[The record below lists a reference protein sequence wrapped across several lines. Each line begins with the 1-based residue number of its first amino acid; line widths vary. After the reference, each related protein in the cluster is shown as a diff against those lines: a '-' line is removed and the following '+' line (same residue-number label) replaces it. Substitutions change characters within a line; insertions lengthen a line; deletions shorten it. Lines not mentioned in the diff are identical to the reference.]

1 MRSLSMRQTIRDV
14 GDRAGVSVG
23 TVSNVLNAPHLVSA
37 QTRSKVLE
45 AIEELGY
52 RPNRAARSLQA
63 RRTLSIGYRLPDPG
77 PGTALDVFLHQLV
90 GTATD
95 HGFAITLFAP
105 RAGEDDLDTYLE
117 VIRSGDVDG
126 FVLSGTNYDDPRV
139 EMLSGLGFPFA
150 AFGRADHASPF
161 PWVDVDGASGTAQA
175 VEHLSGLGHRR
186 IGLVAWP
193 SGSESGDTRVKG
205 FEDGMAAAGL
215 EVDPELVLRTENG
228 FERGRIAGLRMFKS
242 ANPPT
247 AIVTVQDELGFG
259 IMTAA
264 TELGLRPGRDLAVT
278 GFDDTAAAAFMW
290 PGLTSVRQPLDEVAR
305 VLVDLM
311 VHRLSNPGEPPQT
324 MLLHPQLV
332 VRDSTLGTG
341 R

>member
-1 MRSLSMRQTIRDV
+1 MRQTIRDV

-45 AIEELGY
+45 VIEELGY

-63 RRTLSIGYRLPDPG
+63 RKTQSIGYRLPDPG

-90 GTATD
+90 GTATE

-105 RAGEDDLDTYLE
+105 RAGDEDLDAYRE

-126 FVLSGTNYDDPRV
+126 FVLSETNYDDPRV
-139 EMLSGLGFPFA
+139 EMLSELGVPFA
-150 AFGRADHASPF
+150 TFGRADHASPF
-161 PWVDVDGASGTAQA
+161 PWVDVDGASGTAQV
-175 VEHLSGLGHRR
+175 VEHLVGLGHQR

-193 SGSESGDTRVKG
+193 PGSESGDTRVKG
-205 FEDGMAAAGL
+205 FVDGMAAAGL
-215 EVDPELVLRTENG
+215 AVDPALVVRTENG
-228 FERGRIAGLRMFKS
+228 FEPGRVAGMAMLN
-242 ANPPT
+242 AGNPPT
-247 AIVTVQDELGFG
+247 AIITVQDELGFG

-278 GFDDTAAAAFMW
+278 GFDDTAAAAFMS

-311 VHRLSNPGEPPQT
+311 VHRLANPAEPPRT
-324 MLLHPQLV
+324 KLLHPRLV
-332 VRDSTLGTG
+332 VRNSTLGSV